1 MGCSSPDSECGGR
14 CCALGRWVAE
24 AYPTRT
30 GVAIQAMGD
39 SATSA
44 NGDDELASKSMWMV
58 RAGEGGVLVD
68 DFRASAFV
76 AIGWAEM
83 GDMSHLKSREQFTKA
98 VEKAYP
104 DSRKMQIAVSAGQAF
119 RFVREMK
126 LGDWVLT
133 YDPGQREYL
142 VGTITGDYSYKPTKE
157 HPFPQVRTVKW
168 DGTVK
173 RDTLSV
179 STRNSLGAISTLFQ
193 QPAEAADEMEKLLAG
208 KPALS
213 TVETELVEE
222 ETQVDLIFKDIQN
235 KAFEFIKDKI
245 TKLEWEEMQG
255 LVAGLLRAMGYKTRI
270 SPSGPDR
277 GKDIVASPDGFG
289 FESPRIVVEVKHRT
303 GSAMGSQEVRSFLGG
318 RHKDDKGL
326 YVSTGG
332 FSKDARY
339 EAERECLNFCVRGGL
354 LNWLVAD
361 SSLVFGPLP
370 GRRRRPGRAMYSPD

>member
-1 MGCSSPDSECGGR
+1 
-14 CCALGRWVAE
+14 
-24 AYPTRT
+24 
-30 GVAIQAMGD
+30 
-39 SATSA
+39 
-44 NGDDELASKSMWMV
+44 MWMV

-68 DFRASAFV
+68 DFRAGSFV
-76 AIGWAEM
+76 SIGWVDM
-83 GDMSHLKSREQFTKA
+83 GDMSALKTRDQFTKA

-104 DSRKMQIAVSAGQAF
+104 TSRKMQVAASAGQAF

-126 LGDWVLT
+126 PGDRILT
-133 YDPGQREYL
+133 YDPSKREYL
-142 VGTITGDYSYKPTKE
+142 LGAITGDYSHKPSDN
-157 HPFPQVRTVKW
+157 HPYPQVRPVKW
-168 DGTVK
+168 EGMVK
-173 RDTLSV
+173 RDSLSV
-179 STRNSLGAISTLFQ
+179 STRNSLGAIATLFQ
-193 QPAEAADEMEKLLAG
+193 IPPDAADELGKLLAG
-208 KPALS
+208 VPVSTALVGQPA
-213 TVETELVEE
+213 ED
-222 ETQVDLIFKDIQN
+222 ETQVDSIFRDIQN

-245 TKLEWEEMQG
+245 TQLEWEEMQA

-339 EAERECLNFCVRGGL
+339 EAERANIPLALMDLDELVRAIL
-354 LNWLVAD
+354 DHYERMDTDSQRLV
-361 SSLVFGPLP
+361 PLRKIYWP
-370 GRRRRPGRAMYSPD
+370 G